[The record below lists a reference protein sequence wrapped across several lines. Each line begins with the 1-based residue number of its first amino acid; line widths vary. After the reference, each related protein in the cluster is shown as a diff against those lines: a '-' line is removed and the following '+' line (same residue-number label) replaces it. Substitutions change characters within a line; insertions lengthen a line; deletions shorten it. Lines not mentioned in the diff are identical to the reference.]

1 MTDETIRSP
10 KRANKPKRVRSAAY
24 KARQAERRS
33 AKYHKDRA
41 AGAAAMRRWRTANKA
56 KIAARRRTKYAADP
70 EAARA
75 RRRADYAANK
85 ARYIASVKAW
95 IKANPEKAA
104 VIRRNYAA
112 RKRNAE
118 GSHTID
124 DVRKIV
130 RLQRGRCAYCRT
142 RLLAYHVDHII
153 PLSKGGSNDRRNLQ
167 VTCEPCNIMKRD
179 TDPVDYARRLGK
191 LL

>member
-1 MTDETIRSP
+1 MTDKTIRSP
-10 KRANKPKRVRSAAY
+10 KRSNKLKRVRSAAY
-24 KARQAERRS
+24 KVRQAEKRS
-33 AKYHKDRA
+33 AKYHKDAA
-41 AGAAAMRRWRTANKA
+41 AGAAAMRCWRAAHKA
-56 KIAARRRTKYAADP
+56 EIAARRRAKYAADP

-75 RRRADYAANK
+75 RGRADYAANK
-85 ARYIASVKAW
+85 VRYIARVKAW

-104 VIRRNYAA
+104 AIRRNYAA

-118 GSHTID
+118 GSHTVD
-124 DVRKIV
+124 DVKKII

-142 RLLAYHVDHII
+142 KLRAYHVDHIV
-153 PLSKGGSNDRRNLQ
+153 PLSKGGSNNRHNLQ
-167 VTCEPCNIMKRD
+167 ITCEPCNIMKRD